1 MGIIRK
7 QYFGIS
13 DVTMSAI
20 KIMWDLEWEDVEK
33 PERARIVEI
42 EAYVLIGLCRVIS
55 IYFYNLLDGY
65 ALNMGRN
72 KEPT

>member
-20 KIMWDLEWEDVEK
+20 KIMWDLEWEGVEK

-42 EAYVLIGLCRVIS
+42 LAYVLIGFCRVIS
-55 IYFYNLLDGY
+55 IYILRL
-65 ALNMGRN
+65 
-72 KEPT
+72 T